1 MPKKK
6 KYIKIKNKNEKNK
19 KGSIYKRVVFPTLSN
34 IYDVTITSLNTE
46 VAVIQKPVN
55 LFTLQIK

>member
-1 MPKKK
+1 MK
-6 KYIKIKNKNEKNK
+6 KIKKAV
-19 KGSIYKRVVFPTLSN
+19 SKRVVFPTLSN

>member
-1 MPKKK
+1 MK
-6 KYIKIKNKNEKNK
+6 KIKNAV
-19 KGSIYKRVVFPTLSN
+19 SKRVLHPTLSN
-34 IYDVTITSLNTE
+34 IYDVTITSLFNTE